1 MVNFCKLAKKTIIIN
16 FLFVDLSKWSAR
28 ESNRAIKDI
37 VEKFGELCLLWNQET
52 AKFRG
57 TYYVICEIIHIES

>member
-1 MVNFCKLAKKTIIIN
+1 MIIS
-16 FLFVDLSKWSAR
+16 FFSDLSKWSAR

-57 TYYVICEIIHIES
+57 TYYVIHTYVRSSI